1 MQREVKY
8 TNSVPTVG
16 DVMREG
22 ISKLQIRFLNM
33 VCQGLVTCAL
43 LELGCSLYQIEFC
56 A

>member
-22 ISKLQIRFLNM
+22 ISKLQNSFLEHGLSRFSDLRFT
-33 VCQGLVTCAL
+33 GARL
-43 LELGCSLYQIEFC
+43 
-56 A
+56 